1 MRPFLLVTPLA
12 LTALGGCRDV
22 TAPAGA
28 NHAAPISFVSPL
40 ALSTTVSSST
50 LAPGAIVTMTITIT
64 NVSNKTLTVRTT
76 ACSSRFV
83 ISTHD
88 GKTVDRGNPVCTAML
103 GIATLAPGESVSVT
117 ESWDGLE
124 LVGGDA
130 VTRVPAGEYFIRGSD
145 FNGPVRSNAVAELTV
160 LP

>member
-1 MRPFLLVTPLA
+1 MRPFLLVTSLA

-88 GKTVDRGNPVCTAML
+88 GKTVDRGNPVCTAIL
-103 GIATLAPGESVSVT
+103 GIA
-117 ESWDGLE
+117 
-124 LVGGDA
+124 DA
-130 VTRVPAGEYFIRGSD
+130 GTR
-145 FNGPVRSNAVAELTV
+145 
-160 LP
+160 